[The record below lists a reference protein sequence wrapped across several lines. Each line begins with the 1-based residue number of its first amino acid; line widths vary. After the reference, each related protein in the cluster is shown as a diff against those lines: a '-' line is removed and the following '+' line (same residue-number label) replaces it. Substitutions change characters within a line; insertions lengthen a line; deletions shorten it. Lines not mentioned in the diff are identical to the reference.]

1 MRSVLLA
8 RRATIDEDEG
18 EADDDAAAVV
28 LPHEAGVDLGGAPA
42 WAARIP
48 IEDGD

>member
-18 EADDDAAAVV
+18 EADDDAAAV

>member
-8 RRATIDEDEG
+8 RRADPGDDEPE
-18 EADDDAAAVV
+18 DDDAAVV

-48 IEDGD
+48 IEDGG

>member
-18 EADDDAAAVV
+18 EADDGAAVV

-42 WAARIP
+42 WASRIP